1 MIQLPDIPRSDWR
14 LLRAPLLCL
23 AGALLLAGLV
33 LAFCAQVWQRSTEQW
48 AQAQT
53 RLQQAQSAAD
63 AIEREYRAAEAGKA
77 HFLKLQAS
85 GIVGKERRGEW
96 LELFDRANAAGVMPQ
111 LRYRIEAQRP
121 LEHASPIGNSMVY
134 ASHMTLQYRARH
146 EAAFSAA
153 HRLLAEAPGHAVPV
167 RCRVGRV
174 SENEPGLAV
183 DCDYLW
189 LTIAPVARPTGKGSA
204 P

>member
-1 MIQLPDIPRSDWR
+1 MIQFPDIPRSDWR

-53 RLQQAQSAAD
+53 RLQQAQGAAD
-63 AIEREYRAAEAGKA
+63 AIEREYRAAESGTAR
-77 HFLKLQAS
+77 FLELQAS

-96 LELFDRANAAGVMPQ
+96 LELLDRANANGFMPQ

-121 LEHASPIGNSMVY
+121 LENASPMGNSMVY
-134 ASHMTLQYRARH
+134 ASRMTLQYRARH

-153 HRLLAEAPGHAVPV
+153 HRLLAEGPGHPVPV
-167 RCRVGRV
+167 RCRISRAP
-174 SENEPGLAV
+174 ENEAGLAV

-189 LTIAPVARPTGKGSA
+189 LTIAPVAQSTGKGLA